1 MKIQFLPKFIILV
14 FFCLCVSVFIS
25 PVYSQSIATGKVV
38 GKVFLN
44 SGELLPGVQVEISGP
59 ALLAGSRAAVSSE
72 NGSFFFLDLPIG
84 KYRITASMEG
94 FKTASY
100 RDIAVS
106 PGGVVTLNMMMEP
119 GTISETI
126 EVKGSVPTVDVKTST
141 VDSKI
146 TREMLAKM
154 PTSRDSFYDLSLS
167 TPGMFDVGKNVM
179 GSPTAYGG
187 STSENIF
194 LVNGVDTTNPS
205 GSGYGSMINVNYNTV
220 EEVRVI
226 SLGSKA
232 EYGNFSG
239 VAIDVIT
246 KSGSNTLQGSLSFY
260 SQLGK
265 PKTRGPPR
273 TWAATG
279 SISSPAP
286 TTTPIPKRTWNW
298 T

>member
-1 MKIQFLPKFIILV
+1 M
-14 FFCLCVSVFIS
+14 
-25 PVYSQSIATGKVV
+25 
-38 GKVFLN
+38 
-44 SGELLPGVQVEISGP
+44 EISGP
-59 ALLAGSRAAVSSE
+59 ALLEGKRTTISSE

-84 KYRITASMEG
+84 KYRVTAAMEG

-100 RDIAVS
+100 RDIAVA
-106 PGGVVTLNMMMEP
+106 PGGVVTMNMILET

-126 EVKGSVPTVDVKTST
+126 EVKGSVATVDVKTST

-146 TREMLAKM
+146 TQEMLAKM

-167 TPGMFDVGKNVM
+167 TPGMFDTGKEAM

-187 STSENIF
+187 ATTENIF
-194 LVNGVDTTNPS
+194 LVNGVDTTDPS

-246 KSGSNTLQGSLSFY
+246 KSGLQHPAGLAELLQPAGRPENQGPRGRRPGARLDFY
-260 SQLGK
+260 LARRPISTPMSK
-265 PKTRGPPR
+265 M
-273 TWAATG
+273 TG
-279 SISSPAP
+279 S
-286 TTTPIPKRTWNW
+286 W

>member
-1 MKIQFLPKFIILV
+1 MKPFLKKPLARFLFFILCTIL
-14 FFCLCVSVFIS
+14 FIS
-25 PVYSQSIATGKVV
+25 SASAQSISTGKLV
-38 GKVFLN
+38 GKIFLN
-44 SGELLPGVQVEISGP
+44 NGELLPGVQVEISGS
-59 ALLAGSRAAVSSE
+59 ALMAGKLSTVSSE
-72 NGSFFFLDLPIG
+72 NGSFFFLNIPIG
-84 KYRITASMEG
+84 KYQVTASMEG
-94 FKTASY
+94 FKTAVYKNISVSAG
-100 RDIAVS
+100 AVAS
-106 PGGVVTLNMMMEP
+106 VDLILEP
-119 GTISETI
+119 GIISESMEVTGTI
-126 EVKGSVPTVDVKTST
+126 RVVDVKTST

-146 TREMLAKM
+146 TQEMLAKM

-167 TPGMFDVGKNVM
+167 TPGMFDVGKEAM

-187 STSENIF
+187 STTENIF
-194 LVNGVDTTNPS
+194 LVNGVDTTDPS

-265 PKTRGPPR
+265 PKTTAP
-273 TWAATG
+273 AADDLGRDWIYIAEGTNFD
-279 SISSPAP
+279 AY
-286 TTTPIPKRTWNW
+286 RQ
-298 T
+298 